1 MNSIDKSILAH
12 IVKVVRVMLFLIE
25 YISDRLALHSQN
37 IKHMAVLNKVR
48 VIELGFRYKEK
59 KSFNQRF
66 K

>member
-1 MNSIDKSILAH
+1 MPKHVMD
-12 IVKVVRVMLFLIE
+12 MLFLIE